1 MVFVFIGKAYD
12 SPIIEVKPSN
22 TTFKEGV
29 NVTLSCWLS
38 EPTYSAYEIKW
49 YKDGNVG
56 EIKSDESDGDR
67 DDEVEKYVLQLKSL
81 TVKDE
86 GEYRCV
92 IVRRDLGYQNSGS
105 TKIIV
110 EGIIVD
116 NNM

>member
-1 MVFVFIGKAYD
+1 MIFVFIGKAYD
-12 SPIIEVKPSN
+12 SPIIEVKPNN

-38 EPTYSAYEIKW
+38 ELTDSAYEIKW
-49 YKDGNVG
+49 YKNGNVR
-56 EIKSDESDGDR
+56 EIKSDESDGDG
-67 DDEVEKYVLQLKSL
+67 EVKKYALPLKSL

-92 IVRRDLGYQNSGS
+92 IVRRDLGYQNSSS

-110 EGIIVD
+110 EGIIID